1 MSISLIRFIPAALLI
16 AGGIAMMSVAVLGVF
31 RIRYV
36 LNRLHSAA
44 MGDSLG
50 LLLVI
55 LGLIVLYGWSLSAV
69 KLLLILALFWLTS
82 PVCSHLLA
90 SLEVFTNENLSDECS
105 ILPLPAAEK
114 PVAEEEEKK

>member
-1 MSISLIRFIPAALLI
+1 MSVPWIRFIPAAALI
-16 AGGIAMMSVAVLGVF
+16 AGGVAMMSIAVLGVF

-50 LLLVI
+50 LLLVV
-55 LGLIVLYGWSLSAV
+55 LGLIVLYGWSLSSV

-90 SLEVFTNENLSDECS
+90 SLEAFTNEKLKDECR
-105 ILPLPAAEK
+105 ILPLSAAEK
-114 PVAEEEEKK
+114 TAAEEEAEK